1 MGADYATSRN
11 RMSPSRRQ
19 PGSVGLM
26 WPPRLLADRPRAL
39 QILIPIA
46 GPVLTGAIGGW
57 LLSSTKGGYL
67 IYTTVMIL
75 GGIGSGMEHNTLH
88 GGALRGFVGGVLFS
102 GSILVV
108 WGLIGGPS
116 EATLPHPASIL
127 IAIIA
132 LISTAL
138 GVLGARLRRRFVP
151 AAA

>member
-1 MGADYATSRN
+1 
-11 RMSPSRRQ
+11 
-19 PGSVGLM
+19 M
-26 WPPRLLADRPRAL
+26 WPPHLLAERPRAL

-75 GGIGSGMEHNTLH
+75 GGIGSGMEHDTLR
-88 GGALRGFVGGVLFS
+88 GGALRGLFGGVLFAS
-102 GSILVV
+102 SILVV
-108 WGLIGGPS
+108 WELIGGAS

-127 IAIIA
+127 ILIIA
-132 LISTAL
+132 LISCAL

-151 AAA
+151 EAA

>member
-1 MGADYATSRN
+1 
-11 RMSPSRRQ
+11 
-19 PGSVGLM
+19 M
-26 WPPRLLADRPRAL
+26 WPPHLLADRPRAL
-39 QILIPIA
+39 QLLIPIA

-75 GGIGSGMEHNTLH
+75 GGIGSGMEHDTLR
-88 GGALRGFVGGVLFS
+88 GGALRGLFGGVLFS

-108 WGLIGGPS
+108 WQLIGGPS
-116 EATLPHPASIL
+116 EAALPHPASVLIL
-127 IAIIA
+127 VIA

>member
-1 MGADYATSRN
+1 
-11 RMSPSRRQ
+11 
-19 PGSVGLM
+19 M
-26 WPPRLLADRPRAL
+26 WPPHLLADRSRAQ
-39 QILIPIA
+39 QILIPII
-46 GPVLTGAIGGW
+46 GPLVTGAIGGW

-75 GGIGSGMEHNTLH
+75 GGIGSGMEHDTLR
-88 GGALRGFVGGVLFS
+88 GGALRGLFGGVVFS

-108 WGLIGGPS
+108 WQLIGGAS
-116 EATLPHPASIL
+116 AATLPHPASLL
-127 IAIIA
+127 IVLIA